1 MGKKQPKENG
11 FFSGSHH
18 ALTTAAAAQPGG
30 DHPFAGGMR
39 TPRMIFLG
47 FSKGGVVLNQLLAE
61 LSHFEECVDA
71 GKTAARMK
79 RQHASGTKWESLGK
93 FAKTEPRVGLRDVE
107 SADFWQKESGG
118 LSLLPTTL
126 EEFMRSIIEV
136 HYVDVGLNCQGAYQ
150 TDPHVLEGLA
160 QAAQV
165 RDPGLLIAFHGTPR
179 QWQDRFRH
187 WVVQEKDRCV
197 GLLQDAACKH
207 GDGKLQVSET
217 FYFAGRRASLQ
228 MHFEIIE
235 ALIVS

>member
-1 MGKKQPKENG
+1 MRVVCAS
-11 FFSGSHH
+11 FFKICQWLFSLHSSVLLLPQEELILEMRQLSGDVH
-18 ALTTAAAAQPGG
+18 
-30 DHPFAGGMR
+30 
-39 TPRMIFLG
+39 I
-47 FSKGGVVLNQLLAE
+47 
-61 LSHFEECVDA
+61 LSDLKILCGHL
-71 GKTAARMK
+71 
-79 RQHASGTKWESLGK
+79 SLQ
-93 FAKTEPRVGLRDVE
+93 VGLRDVE

-118 LSLLPTTL
+118 SSLLPTTL

-179 QWQDRFRH
+179 QWQDRFRR